1 MFPYPFPNEVRVHP
15 VIAREFRYRCARFKA
30 GRNKAVFRTLIET
43 ASPIPTD
50 QPHGKFLTFFHHLVS
65 TYFGG
70 HLMPKLTQLQKVR
83 GKSRLP
89 RTRLRNSTYQSAGHE
104 KYSVA

>member
-1 MFPYPFPNEVRVHP
+1 MGSACRL
-15 VIAREFRYRCARFKA
+15 
-30 GRNKAVFRTLIET
+30 RNKAVFRTLIET

-83 GKSRLP
+83 GKSRLGQCEH
-89 RTRLRNSTYQSAGHE
+89 RAHRKRCLSHMLT
-104 KYSVA
+104 

>member
-1 MFPYPFPNEVRVHP
+1 M
-15 VIAREFRYRCARFKA
+15 
-30 GRNKAVFRTLIET
+30 IET

-83 GKSRLP
+83 ENRALMSAVNDLGIDSRRSNDRVRSAPVETTPAAL
-89 RTRLRNSTYQSAGHE
+89 LRPLAEYEAVVGGGW
-104 KYSVA
+104 